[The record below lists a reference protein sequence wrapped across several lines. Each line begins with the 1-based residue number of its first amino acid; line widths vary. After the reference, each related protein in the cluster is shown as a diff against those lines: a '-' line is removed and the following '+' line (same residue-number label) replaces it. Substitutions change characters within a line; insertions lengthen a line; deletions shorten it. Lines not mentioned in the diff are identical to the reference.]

1 MKIINNK
8 FVFRC
13 LTKVRD
19 MLFSLLGLNKLK
31 GDIADLL
38 WCIHKLEMS
47 RMDSYRNEILFE
59 MKYSQKS
66 VPHTQ
71 HVETRIV
78 NKQKFDTMVQMN
90 ELVLNIGSG
99 HKGSDQMLNV
109 DIRELPN
116 VDIVADATDI
126 RLPKG
131 IAQGVFSSHVL
142 EHFPHENLRRVVLLN
157 WVGLLCEGGF
167 FRAVVP
173 DAEAMMAAF
182 TRGDMS
188 FDDLRTVTFGLQEYN
203 GDIHYTMFSK
213 DSLKLLLEEAGLHD
227 IRYVATSR
235 RNGLCLEMEVLAYK

>member
-1 MKIINNK
+1 
-8 FVFRC
+8 
-13 LTKVRD
+13 
-19 MLFSLLGLNKLK
+19 
-31 GDIADLL
+31 
-38 WCIHKLEMS
+38 
-47 RMDSYRNEILFE
+47 
-59 MKYSQKS
+59 
-66 VPHTQ
+66 
-71 HVETRIV
+71 
-78 NKQKFDTMVQMN
+78 MVQMN